1 LVDVISRAAEGRCR
15 RLSWKPLQ
23 RRDRAD
29 RDGLARGGG
38 ISRGARSHWGAGG
51 LSRILRRMLPRKDC
65 PVAYWAAA
73 GAEAANSRAAA
84 RAPAALIQWRRG
96 KDAILDR
103 HRGAGTTPRVHSAVD
118 QESLR
123 AIELTRRLG
132 PSRNGNV
139 LGLTGP

>member
-1 LVDVISRAAEGRCR
+1 MSSPCR
-15 RLSWKPLQ
+15 RGALSASLLEAAAKEGS
-23 RRDRAD
+23 RRQ
-29 RDGLARGGG
+29 GGAG
-38 ISRGARSHWGAGG
+38 PWGWNQPRCPGG
-51 LSRILRRMLPRKDC
+51 LSRILRRDAAAQGPPGRI
-65 PVAYWAAA
+65 WAAA

-84 RAPAALIQWRRG
+84 RAPAAMIQGRRG

-103 HRGAGTTPRVHSAVD
+103 HRTTARVHSAVD